1 MELELEKIGN
11 RIIDARP
18 SDAIAVALR
27 MNTSILVSP
36 DVLKQAGVKE
46 DTIKDVKKLSKKP
59 DLSLKVLKE
68 KLKI

>member
-1 MELELEKIGN
+1 
-11 RIIDARP
+11 
-18 SDAIAVALR
+18 

-68 KLKI
+68 KLKTAIEEEEYEIAAKLRDKISNLES